1 VTTTEAAPVTK
12 KRPIWQRHRAAA
24 IAVAVA
30 VIAAITVLTDL
41 PTPTSRASD
50 IAAERS
56 VMSEV
61 NSDLQ
66 PCAYAIHQAL
76 GLWAL
81 EAAHRLTPAERA
93 PTPGLLSD
101 DQSAC
106 SFTSQGIYD
115 LTTNIQVPGTAAGKE
130 LGNLIATATLWT
142 TSDAL
147 RMIEDVQTLMNDPND
162 TAVLRDLSKEGS
174 VLASDRRT
182 ALAEEN
188 AADRDLD
195 THLQPV
201 DLPPVPAP
209 VTSSTTTP
217 SS

>member
-1 VTTTEAAPVTK
+1 MTTTDIAPVTK
-12 KRPIWQRHRAAA
+12 KMPIWQRHRAAA

-30 VIAAITVLTDL
+30 VVALITVITDL
-41 PTPTSRASD
+41 PTATTRVSD
-50 IAAERS
+50 ISAERS
-56 VMSEV
+56 VMTEV

-66 PCAYAIHQAL
+66 PCAYAVNQAL

-81 EAAHRLTPAERA
+81 QAAHRLTPAERA

-106 SFTSQGIYD
+106 SFTNEGIYD
-115 LTTNIQVPGTAAGKE
+115 LTTNIQTPGTAAGKE
-130 LGNLIATATLWT
+130 LGDVIATATLWT

-147 RMIEDVQTLMNDPND
+147 QVVEDVQTLMNNPND
-162 TAVLRDLSKEGS
+162 AAVLRNLSKEEG

-182 ALAEEN
+182 ALAQEN
-188 AADRDLD
+188 AADHDLD

-201 DLPPVPAP
+201 DLPPLPVPA
-209 VTSSTTTP
+209 TA
-217 SS
+217 